1 VFFTIE
7 NAIIKFVSEVSEKMK
22 KLSFVALIF
31 GMSLGISVRE
41 TPAQNNETR
50 QESQEIAALFNK
62 TKHKVKEKRGVRVE
76 VYVDIKSEP
85 FVKPN
90 IAEYAGE
97 FKAETGD
104 WFNLR
109 IDADGRIEANGS
121 EPAPQKSR
129 RFTLRDARIEGALLN
144 GTKVYEDGATEPFEA
159 VFLKRTARLG
169 KTDAGASV
177 YGFGVRYDP
186 PKTDANAGFH
196 INKLFYELK

>member
-1 VFFTIE
+1 
-7 NAIIKFVSEVSEKMK
+7 MK

-41 TPAQNNETR
+41 TPAQNGGAQ

-85 FVKPN
+85 FVKQN

-97 FKAETGD
+97 FKADTGD
-104 WFNLR
+104 WFTLK
-109 IDADGRIEANGS
+109 ISSDGRIEASGS
-121 EPAPQKSR
+121 EPSPQKSR
-129 RFTLRDARIEGALLN
+129 RFTVKDARIEGALLT
-144 GTKVYEDGATEPFEA
+144 GTKVYDDGAAESFEA
-159 VFLKRTARLG
+159 VFLKRTVRLG
-169 KTDAGASV
+169 ETDAGTSV

-186 PKTDANAGFH
+186 PKIDTGAGFH